1 VILARAGRNP
11 SYVIGGDLNESGSG
25 AEHGAGDVFVV
36 EADESD
42 GTFLLLPREVA
53 VITNV
58 EEDHLTFFSGQEDLE
73 AAFAAF
79 AGGARTVVACWD
91 DAGVRGALAAIDPAD
106 GPSPRIVRYG
116 STPEAD
122 VVVRAADV
130 RRGGSTARID
140 VLGEEVE
147 VRLTVLGRHNVS
159 NAAAALAAAAV
170 LGIPAGEAASAL
182 SSFSGVHRRFE
193 VRGTGRGATFVD
205 DYAHHPTEVA
215 VTVGVARMEEPGR
228 LVAVL
233 QPHRYSRTRLLWRE
247 YAESVTG
254 ADLVVVTDVFA
265 ASEQPI
271 PGVTGKL
278 VVDALAESAPGKR
291 IVYLPRRSE
300 VAPFLA
306 REARPGDLV
315 VTLGCGDIGMV
326 IDETLDRIAES
337 TGAAEAPA

>member
-1 VILARAGRNP
+1 VI
-11 SYVIGGDLNESGSG
+11 
-25 AEHGAGDVFVV
+25 
-36 EADESD
+36 
-42 GTFLLLPREVA
+42 
-53 VITNV
+53 
-58 EEDHLTFFSGQEDLE
+58 
-73 AAFAAF
+73 
-79 AGGARTVVACWD
+79 
-91 DAGVRGALAAIDPAD
+91 
-106 GPSPRIVRYG
+106 
-116 STPEAD
+116 
-122 VVVRAADV
+122 VRAADV
-130 RRGGSTARID
+130 RRGGSIARID

-147 VRLTVLGRHNVS
+147 VRLSVLGRHNVL
-159 NAAAALAAAAV
+159 NAAAALGAAAV
-170 LGIPAGEAASAL
+170 LGVPAHQAAEAL

-215 VTVGVARMEEPGR
+215 VTVGVARMEEPTR

-247 YAESVTG
+247 YAASVTG
-254 ADLVVVTDVFA
+254 ADLVVITDVFA

-300 VAPFLA
+300 VGPFLA
-306 REARPGDLV
+306 REARPGDLI

-326 IDETLDRIAES
+326 IDEALERIAEGNGS
-337 TGAAEAPA
+337 TEPEPAP